1 MLVILDSSVVAK
13 WFFAEDL
20 STQAISVRQNWIGS
34 KLDLLAPDLI
44 LTEVSNIIWKKQ
56 RLGLISNLEAR
67 DTLIDLLALAL
78 PTVSSQSLLI
88 AAYNLAEKCDLT
100 VYDSLY
106 LALSI
111 QMQAELIT
119 ADLRLYNAVSSKLSL
134 VKYLGN
140 YY

>member
-1 MLVILDSSVVAK
+1 MLVIIDSSVVAK
-13 WFFAEDL
+13 WFFGENL
-20 STQAISVRQNWIGS
+20 STQAIAVRQNWIGS

-44 LTEVSNIIWKKQ
+44 LTEISNIIWKKQ

-78 PTVSSQSLLI
+78 PTVSSQSLLLT
-88 AAYNLAEKCDLT
+88 AYDLAEKCDRT
-100 VYDSLY
+100 VSDSLY

>member
-1 MLVILDSSVVAK
+1 MLAIVDSSVVVK

-20 STQAISVRQNWIGS
+20 SPQAIAVRQNWLGS
-34 KLDLLAPDLI
+34 RLDLLAPDLI

-56 RLGLISNLEAR
+56 RLGSISSLEAK
-67 DTLIDLLALAL
+67 DTLTDLLALAL
-78 PTVSSQSLLI
+78 PTVSSQSLLW
-88 AAYNLAEKCDLT
+88 AAYNLAQKYDRT

-106 LALSI
+106 LALSM

-134 VKYLGN
+134 VQYLGN